1 MAEAHLRCVEIMNAF
16 AYGFGMAIAIAL
28 TLAISNAWV
37 NEHRN
42 GVWTLGMIV
51 GTGVVALV
59 LGVTVG
65 WALQQ
70 YLAFYAASATGRI

>member
-1 MAEAHLRCVEIMNAF
+1 VCRNYERSAVTTF
-16 AYGFGMAIAIAL
+16 SYGFGLAISIAL

-37 NEHRN
+37 KEHRN
-42 GVWTLGMIV
+42 GVWTLGMIA
-51 GTGVVALV
+51 GASAIALA
-59 LGVTVG
+59 LGATVG